1 MTQGCAH
8 HYADYMGR
16 SIEQSRVKKVP
27 LGSKCAI
34 PSCRGTI
41 PYRTLVTEPDWWRI
55 SCNSW
60 SWMTF
65 LNQAE
70 YDAAPWLHLPEK
82 QKELTALTLKKLHEA
97 SALCTKK
104 YVDPVFGEAKICD
117 GKVSQITGNGGK
129 DGPCRGP
136 YDEKQPAGWSQYY
149 ILWQCSDNGGTPC
162 ST

>member
-41 PYRTLVTEPDWWRI
+41 PYRYKVHFDCDHYTYRVYLTTTEH
-55 SCNSW
+55 
-60 SWMTF
+60 
-65 LNQAE
+65 E
-70 YDAAPWLHLPEK
+70 AAPWTKHDAAS
-82 QKELTALTLKKLHEA
+82 KEELAALELRL
-97 SALCTKK
+97 LN
-104 YVDPVFGEAKICD
+104 EAKLLCANNYVEPIWPWSESKICN
-117 GKVSQITGNGGK
+117 GKVLQLPGNTSGR

-136 YDEKQPAGWSQYY
+136 QSKLRPSPDSQYY
-149 ILWQCSDNGGTPC
+149 IEYRCSDNGGTPC
-162 ST
+162 NP